1 MRERISAGTV
11 LAGAALVGVAWS
23 AGTTHSFT
31 WPALVVTTAV
41 AAFVLVIA
49 ARAPRSTG
57 AVRSRPQRRDL
68 TWGAVAVV
76 ASGWQLAA
84 YFQSPRTD
92 YPTISSMLDAA
103 DAHSPL
109 RAVVFLGWVLLGLV
123 LARR

>member
-1 MRERISAGTV
+1 MRERISAGAIV
-11 LAGAALVGVAWS
+11 AGAALVGVAWA

-49 ARAPRSTG
+49 ACAPRSTR
-57 AVRSRPQRRDL
+57 AVRSRLQRRDL

-92 YPTISSMLDAA
+92 HPTLSSLLDAA
-103 DAHSPL
+103 DVHPPL
-109 RAVVFLGWVLLGLV
+109 RALVFLGWVLLGLV
-123 LARR
+123 VARR